1 MARISKKDT
10 EWQAG
15 YLNELTGSPLTKGQ
29 WLNGKFQTNKG
40 NYYITGA
47 GDFYQLER
55 VVNDWGGRV
64 IILEGKT
71 YRELYQQ
78 IRAFTDGVRSVL
90 NKED

>member
-64 IILEGKT
+64 IIL
-71 YRELYQQ
+71 
-78 IRAFTDGVRSVL
+78 GVRPTVNYI
-90 NKED
+90 NKSERSRMVFVAY